1 MEITPGIW
9 KASHLLDN
17 ITYLGNSD
25 GTIAKIMWLAG
36 IPSSEQKANAERM
49 VKAVNSYDAMYDAL
63 LDIKLIWTLGNIR
76 LPAVALD
83 KIDTALDKAEG
94 K

>member
-49 VKAVNSYDAMYDAL
+49 VKAVNSYDAMKEELEEVRVTLNILRLNIVEHIRRVDEL
-63 LDIKLIWTLGNIR
+63 L
-76 LPAVALD
+76 
-83 KIDTALDKAEG
+83 AEG